1 MSTTK
6 EAPRFRVR
14 PGTEERARLERW
26 SAKGTARVTHPERGT
41 VVVPCSSNLT
51 AIMNAAEVWRCD
63 WMELRGAEVRAAE
76 PGDVAAVGPPQAALA
91 LKAPQSG
98 ASRKMP
104 YIKEE
109 NA

>member
-1 MSTTK
+1 MSTMI
-6 EAPRFRVR
+6 EIPRFHMR
-14 PGTEERARLERW
+14 PGTEERSRRERW
-26 SAKGTARVTHPERGT
+26 SAKGTARVTHPARGT
-41 VVVPCSSNLT
+41 VVVPCSSKLA

-63 WMELRGAEVRAAE
+63 WMKI
-76 PGDVAAVGPPQAALA
+76 GPPLAALA

>member
-1 MSTTK
+1 MSTMK

-91 LKAPQSG
+91 DRPPMRPK
-98 ASRKMP
+98 R
-104 YIKEE
+104 
-109 NA
+109 

>member
-1 MSTTK
+1 MSMTK

-14 PGTEERARLERW
+14 PGTEERARIERW
-26 SAKGTARVTHPERGT
+26 SAKGTARVTHPARGT
-41 VVVPCSSNLT
+41 VVVPCSSKLA

-63 WMELRGAEVRAAE
+63 WMEIRGAEVRAAK
-76 PGDVAAVGPPQAALA
+76 PGDLAV
-91 LKAPQSG
+91 
-98 ASRKMP
+98 KMP

>member
-1 MSTTK
+1 MSKMK

-26 SAKGTARVTHPERGT
+26 RAKGTARVTHPTRGT
-41 VVVPCSSNLT
+41 VVVPCSSLLT

-63 WMELRGAEVRAAE
+63 WMELRDAEVRSPE
-76 PGDVAAVGPPQAALA
+76 PGDVAV
-91 LKAPQSG
+91 
-98 ASRKMP
+98 KMP